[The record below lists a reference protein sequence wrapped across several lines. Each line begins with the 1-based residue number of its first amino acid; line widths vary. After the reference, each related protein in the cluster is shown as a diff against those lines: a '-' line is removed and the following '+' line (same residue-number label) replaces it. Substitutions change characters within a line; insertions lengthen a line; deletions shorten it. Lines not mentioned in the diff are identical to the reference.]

1 MKIKSA
7 ILNAWGNK
15 GMVKFAE
22 GLLDLGIEVRG
33 IGETAKLLSKDHIN
47 VKGLSKDSFS
57 YLYEM
62 LDGREDF
69 LFVSNL
75 KSIDPL
81 KDEMKEAAKDFDRA
95 QLIKLAAKNYDRC
108 AVLIDPGDYKDMLN
122 TISKGELDLRYRKRL
137 ASKALNYAI
146 RYEILLSSEISD
158 SSDSS
163 DSSKEEEKFPDFPEI
178 LNLSFKK
185 AEDLRYG
192 ENYHQKAAFYINDT
206 DEPCIASAKQIH
218 GKKLSYNNIMDANNA
233 IECVKE
239 FDDPTI
245 VIMKHATP
253 TGIASSD
260 DLVLAWRDAFATD
273 TYSPFG
279 GIVSVNRKLKKDLA
293 EELSKL
299 FLEVVIAPSFEEESI
314 EILGRRK
321 NLILLEVRGLG
332 DDLNLNEEERRL
344 DFRSV
349 SGGLSIQE
357 RDDAKMIPDEWK
369 VVTDKRPSREDIESM
384 VFGFKC
390 VKWVRSNAIVFVK
403 EKRTVGI
410 GGGQT
415 SRVDSSWIATQK
427 GKGNINN
434 SIMASDAFFPFR
446 DAIDV
451 AKEFK
456 IRGIVQPGGSIR
468 DNEVIEAA
476 NEYGVFMVFTGQRCF
491 RH

>member
-7 ILNAWGNK
+7 ILNTWNNK
-15 GMVKFAE
+15 GMVEFAE
-22 GLLDLGIEVRG
+22 GLLNLGIEVRG
-33 IGETAKLLSKDHIN
+33 IGETAKLLSKDHIK
-47 VKGLSKDSFS
+47 VKDLPKDSFS

-62 LDGREDF
+62 LDSIEDF

-75 KSIDPL
+75 EPIDPL
-81 KDEMKEAAKDFDRA
+81 KDEMKETAKDFDRA

-108 AVLIDPGDYKDMLN
+108 AVLIDPEDYKDMLN
-122 TISKGELDLRYRKRL
+122 TISKGELDLRYRRRL

-158 SSDSS
+158 
-163 DSSKEEEKFPDFPEI
+163 EEEKFPDI

-206 DEPCIASAKQIH
+206 DEPSIASAKQIH
-218 GKKLSYNNIMDANNA
+218 GKELSYNNIMDANNA

-273 TYSPFG
+273 IYSPFG
-279 GIVSVNRKLKKDLA
+279 GIVSVNRELEEDLA
-293 EELSKL
+293 EDLSKL
-299 FLEVVIAPSFEEESI
+299 FLEVVIAPSFKERSI

-332 DDLNLNEEERRL
+332 DDLNFEEERRL

-390 VKWVRSNAIVFVK
+390 AKWVRSNAIVFVK

-427 GKGNINN
+427 GKGNIND

>member
-7 ILNAWGNK
+7 FLNAWKNDG
-15 GMVKFAE
+15 VLEFAR
-22 GLLDLGIEVRG
+22 GLLDLGVKVLSMD
-33 IGETAKLLSKDHIN
+33 ETYKLLIKDNIS
-47 VKGLSKDSFS
+47 VKDLSKHSFS
-57 YLYEM
+57 HLYEM

-69 LFVSNL
+69 LLVSNL
-75 KSIDPL
+75 KPIDPL
-81 KDEMKEAAKDFDRA
+81 KDEVREAMKDFDHA
-95 QLIKLAAKNYDRC
+95 QLISLAAKNYDRGV
-108 AVLIDPGDYKDMLN
+108 VLIDPKDYEDLLDVIKR
-122 TISKGELDLRYRKRL
+122 SKLDLKYRKRL

-146 RYEILLSSEISD
+146 RYDILLSEMVSEKD
-158 SSDSS
+158 
-163 DSSKEEEKFPDFPEI
+163 EKFPDI

-206 DEPCIASAKQIH
+206 NEPCIASAKQIH

-239 FDDPTI
+239 FYDPTI

-253 TGIASSD
+253 TGIASSN

-279 GIVSVNRKLKKDLA
+279 GIVSVNRELEEDLA

-299 FLEVVIAPSFEEESI
+299 FLEVVIAPSFEERSI
-314 EILGRRK
+314 KILGRRK
-321 NLILLEVRGLG
+321 NLILLEVRGLNKDSPFK
-332 DDLNLNEEERRL
+332 DDRRL

-369 VVTDKRPSREDIESM
+369 VVTENKPSREDIESM

-390 VKWVRSNAIVFVK
+390 AKWVRSNAIVFVK

-415 SRVDSSWIATQK
+415 ARVDSSWIATHK
-427 GKGNINN
+427 GKENINN

-468 DNEVIEAA
+468 DDEVIEAA

-491 RH
+491 KH

>member
-7 ILNAWGNK
+7 ILNAWDNK
-15 GMVKFAE
+15 GMVEFAE
-22 GLLDLGIEVRG
+22 GLLNLGIEVRG
-33 IGETAKLLSKDHIN
+33 IGETAKLLSKDHIK
-47 VKGLSKDSFS
+47 VKDLSKDSFS

-62 LDGREDF
+62 LDSIEDF

-75 KSIDPL
+75 KPIDPS
-81 KDEMKEAAKDFDRA
+81 KDEMKETAKDFDRA

-108 AVLIDPGDYKDMLN
+108 VVLIDPEDYKYMLN
-122 TISKGELDLRYRKRL
+122 AIFKGELDLKYMKRL

-146 RYEILLSSEISD
+146 RYEILLSAEISD
-158 SSDSS
+158 E
-163 DSSKEEEKFPDFPEI
+163 KEKFPDFPEI

-206 DEPCIASAKQIH
+206 DEPSIASAKQIH
-218 GKKLSYNNIMDANNA
+218 GKELSYNNIMDANNA

-273 TYSPFG
+273 IYSPFG
-279 GIVSVNRKLKKDLA
+279 GIVSVNRELKEDLA

-299 FLEVVIAPSFEEESI
+299 FLEVVIAPSFEERSI

-332 DDLNLNEEERRL
+332 DDLNFEEERRL

-390 VKWVRSNAIVFVK
+390 AKWVRSNAIVFVK

-468 DNEVIEAA
+468 DDEVIEAA

>member
-206 DEPCIASAKQIH
+206 DEPSIASAKQIH

-260 DLVLAWRDAFATD
+260 DLVKAWRDAFATD

-279 GIVSVNRKLKKDLA
+279 GIVSVNRKLEEDLA

-299 FLEVVIAPSFEEESI
+299 FLEVVMAPSFEEESI

-332 DDLNLNEEERRL
+332 GDLNLNEEERRL

-357 RDDAKMIPDEWK
+357 RDDA
-369 VVTDKRPSREDIESM
+369 
-384 VFGFKC
+384 
-390 VKWVRSNAIVFVK
+390 
-403 EKRTVGI
+403 
-410 GGGQT
+410 
-415 SRVDSSWIATQK
+415 
-427 GKGNINN
+427 
-434 SIMASDAFFPFR
+434 
-446 DAIDV
+446 
-451 AKEFK
+451 
-456 IRGIVQPGGSIR
+456 
-468 DNEVIEAA
+468 
-476 NEYGVFMVFTGQRCF
+476 
-491 RH
+491 